1 MAFDQE
7 EIQNKDTPTEPVVKS
22 LGTLIREYA
31 DSKTAP
37 NLMRQ
42 IALGP
47 DMLTEEEQK
56 YVIGT
61 QLNLWTE
68 YVAAPQHLFYMLLPR
83 LDAISEVQ
91 WCLPEQKDFE
101 NFKTRLQ
108 HIMKLYDCLG
118 ISYCPSIE

>member
-1 MAFDQE
+1 MTPTDYCYIDYYQL
-7 EIQNKDTPTEPVVKS
+7 KDTWRQPLGIGGYVPVSKVYSFEPLV
-22 LGTLIREYA
+22 
-31 DSKTAP
+31 
-37 NLMRQ
+37 
-42 IALGP
+42 P

>member
-1 MAFDQE
+1 MCMGMEERMAFDQE

-47 DMLTEEEQK
+47 DMLTEEKQSEQEAM
-56 YVIGT
+56 IIAT
-61 QLNLWTE
+61 
-68 YVAAPQHLFYMLLPR
+68 AAR
-83 LDAISEVQ
+83 EI
-91 WCLPEQKDFE
+91 
-101 NFKTRLQ
+101 
-108 HIMKLYDCLG
+108 
-118 ISYCPSIE
+118 